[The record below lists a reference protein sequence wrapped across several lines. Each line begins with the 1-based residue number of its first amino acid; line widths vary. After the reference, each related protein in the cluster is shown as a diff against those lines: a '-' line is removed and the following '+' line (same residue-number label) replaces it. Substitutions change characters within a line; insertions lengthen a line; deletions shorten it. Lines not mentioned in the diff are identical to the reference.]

1 MLLEVSIMEGIY
13 IIYMFVFFKTCYTV
27 EFNKLGSN
35 MITELLSKELNI
47 DSGILFD
54 HPIERSDIAE
64 SQICMFGKY
73 ASIVIFIYLIVRNYL
88 KRLNKINSY
97 VIIIIFIFC
106 FMNYNALIYMLPIF
120 MLELYMTNIGL
131 VGKNITNN

>member
-47 DSGILFD
+47 D
-54 HPIERSDIAE
+54 R
-64 SQICMFGKY
+64 
-73 ASIVIFIYLIVRNYL
+73 
-88 KRLNKINSY
+88 INSY